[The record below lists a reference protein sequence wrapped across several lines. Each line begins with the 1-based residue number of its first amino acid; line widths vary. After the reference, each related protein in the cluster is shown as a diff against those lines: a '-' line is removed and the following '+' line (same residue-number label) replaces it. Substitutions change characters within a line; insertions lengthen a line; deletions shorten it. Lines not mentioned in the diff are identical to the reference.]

1 MRPSFKGFEKEQE
14 DTASSVDPLSET
26 SGQSDR
32 ETAPSAASSAASR
45 AASSAASSRDTSPN
59 SALADQVRTVQKQ
72 DTRSIVRKLVDHFSN
87 SDSDNTDRTVVSVR
101 RRRSKTAAHIELP
114 RGGERELR
122 KKMAAQNQA
131 NDAVKLW
138 KSLLEVLKE
147 SLDEADQ
154 ALDINAPKGTLMGHK
169 ADIASVEEDLAE
181 AWQKLSTFLMLK
193 GWT

>member
-1 MRPSFKGFEKEQE
+1 MRPSFKGFVQEQE
-14 DTASSVDPLSET
+14 DTASSIDPQSET

-32 ETAPSAASSAASR
+32 ETATSAASSAASSV
-45 AASSAASSRDTSPN
+45 ASSTASSRDTSPN
-59 SALADQVRTVQKQ
+59 SALADQVRTVQRQ
-72 DTRSIVRKLVDHFSN
+72 DTQSIVRKLVDHFSN

-131 NDAVKLW
+131 NDSVKLW

-147 SLDEADQ
+147 SMDEAD
-154 ALDINAPKGTLMGHK
+154 
-169 ADIASVEEDLAE
+169 
-181 AWQKLSTFLMLK
+181 
-193 GWT
+193 

>member
-32 ETAPSAASSAASR
+32 ETASS

-101 RRRSKTAAHIELP
+101 RRRSKATAHIELP

-138 KSLLEVLKE
+138 KSLMEVLEE
-147 SLDEADQ
+147 SLDEAD
-154 ALDINAPKGTLMGHK
+154 
-169 ADIASVEEDLAE
+169 
-181 AWQKLSTFLMLK
+181 
-193 GWT
+193 